1 MYEKG
6 IGTEQSYPKFFQ
18 QMEIAASKG
27 FHPAMYNLG
36 NAYYSGL
43 GVLPSLH
50 NAIKYYTEACNGG
63 DFKAH
68 FTLASLYAAGKIE
81 ENPKTGKIEKNLT
94 GKLTENT
101 YKKIFYH
108 TNEAAKGGHPAA
120 MYNLGMSYLLGDQIV
135 KEKNEDQAI
144 QWLELASKRGVA
156 EAALN
161 LSKYYM
167 ENSLDFQ
174 KAEDVLL
181 PLLQRQH
188 PIAIELLKLIRERRD
203 QGDWTLQK
211 EIEIQNKELEAQQA
225 AEAAAAAAAAAT
237 LSATE
242 SAADAVTTV
251 STTTTNSSTTTS
263 DLDENEEKTSNNE
276 STKINN

>member
-18 QMEIAASKG
+18 QMEIAAGKG

-36 NAYYSGL
+36 NAYISGL

-50 NAIKYYTEACNGG
+50 TAIKYYTEAANGG

-68 FTLASLYAAGKIE
+68 FTLASLYSAGKIE
-81 ENPKTGKIEKNLT
+81 ERNGKIDKNLT
-94 GKLTENT
+94 GKVSDSS

-120 MYNLGMSYLLGDQIV
+120 MYNLGMSYLLGDKMV
-135 KEKNEDQAI
+135 DAKNETQAI

-156 EAALN
+156 EASLN

-167 ENSLDFQ
+167 ENLLDFDR
-174 KAEDVLL
+174 AEEVLI
-181 PLLQRQH
+181 PLIQRGH
-188 PIAIELLKLIRERRD
+188 PIAIELRRIIKERKE
-203 QGDWTLQK
+203 QGNWTVEK
-211 EIEIQNKELEAQQA
+211 EIENQRKEMEEQ
-225 AEAAAAAAAAAT
+225 EAAAAAAAVAAVAS
-237 LSATE
+237 LPQESQQIESNSDSA
-242 SAADAVTTV
+242 
-251 STTTTNSSTTTS
+251 
-263 DLDENEEKTSNNE
+263 EKA
-276 STKINN
+276 KQ